1 MHYTEALKMVRE
13 IESYELLLR
22 VMMHYHDHNILNL
35 LLHTAASHHIKL
47 QYVLGNTILS
57 KIVVATITFLHLT
70 MQLEVASYKDW
81 DDNTFYSRAFLHI
94 ADSYK
99 H

>member
-1 MHYTEALKMVRE
+1 MKHYTEALKMVRE

-22 VMMHYHDHNILNL
+22 VMMHYHDHNILYL
-35 LLHTAASHHIKL
+35 LLHIAASHHIKL

-57 KIVVATITFLHLT
+57 KIVVATIAFLHLT
-70 MQLEVASYKDW
+70 MQLEAASYQDW
-81 DDNTFYSRAFLHI
+81 DDNTFCTRACT
-94 ADSYK
+94 DSYK